1 MLSESIC
8 KRVLG
13 KETLSAWRA
22 EVEGRHNASLDHLYT
37 CGLAEE
43 FKLSNCRETLTAI
56 LAKMLK
62 DYNRKGGGGPKNNKK
77 GGGGPQKNGKGRKA

>member
-1 MLSESIC
+1 V
-8 KRVLG
+8 VL
-13 KETLSAWRA
+13 LR
-22 EVEGRHNASLDHLYT
+22 LYYGLCSV
-37 CGLAEE
+37 CGAFQEL
-43 FKLSNCRETLTAI
+43 RG